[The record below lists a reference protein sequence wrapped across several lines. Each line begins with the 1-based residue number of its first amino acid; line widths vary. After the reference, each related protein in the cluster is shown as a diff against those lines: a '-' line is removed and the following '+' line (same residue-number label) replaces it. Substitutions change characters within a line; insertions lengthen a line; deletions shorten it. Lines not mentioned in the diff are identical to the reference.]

1 MGYVAKLQKA
11 RAKAPTTEKL
21 DSKPLAIIAGTKK
34 PETMSEAIAR
44 ILDHSLKS
52 EEWERIRGVEYDF
65 SEDEFEDDDGNA
77 DTFENGG
84 AEHDD
89 RGYFADQTKGG
100 KQNARNNQSKGK
112 PVDNSDNG
120 GVGDNLGTDQEP
132 ALEGSNADE
141 N

>member
-1 MGYVAKLQKA
+1 MGYIAKLQKA
-11 RAKAPTTEKL
+11 RAKAPRAEKL
-21 DSKPLAIIAGTKK
+21 DYKPLAIIAGTKK

-65 SEDEFEDDDGNA
+65 TEDDFDDDDGNA

-84 AEHDD
+84 KEHDD

-100 KQNARNNQSKGK
+100 KQNARNNQSEGVV
-112 PVDNSDNG
+112 VDNSDNRG
-120 GVGDNLGTDQEP
+120 NRDNLGTSQEP
-132 ALEGSNADE
+132 ALEETNADE

>member
-1 MGYVAKLQKA
+1 MGYIAKLQKA
-11 RAKAPTTEKL
+11 RAKAPQAEKL
-21 DSKPLAIIAGTKK
+21 DYKPLAIIAGTRK

-65 SEDEFEDDDGNA
+65 TEDDFDDDDGNA

-84 AEHDD
+84 KEHDD
-89 RGYFADQTKGG
+89 KGYFADQKKGG
-100 KQNARNNQSKGK
+100 TQNARDDQGKGIT
-112 PVDNSDNG
+112 VDNSDNRG
-120 GVGDNLGTDQEP
+120 NRDDLGTNQEST
-132 ALEGSNADE
+132 LEGSNTDE